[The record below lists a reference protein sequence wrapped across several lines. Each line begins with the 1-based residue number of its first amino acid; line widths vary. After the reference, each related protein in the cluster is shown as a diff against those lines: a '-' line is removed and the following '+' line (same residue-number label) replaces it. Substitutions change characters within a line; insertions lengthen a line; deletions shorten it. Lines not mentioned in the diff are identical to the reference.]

1 MKPCMNPPTL
11 DHSITRSL
19 DRSTTMQNA
28 RTCDAAIKAAMRYS
42 LAPLSGDNVGAW
54 VQMVSELGQGLKE
67 ADGNLKKMYKTYTRN
82 CSTDWDK
89 GLKKLGYPSIIGS
102 AWEKCIDKNRS
113 VDQYQMSTKELVELA
128 KLRELLSVAFF
139 KPRAP

>member
-1 MKPCMNPPTL
+1 MKPFMNPPTL

-54 VQMVSELGQGLKE
+54 VQMVSELGQGLRE
-67 ADGNLKKMYKTYTRN
+67 ADGNLKKMYKTYTKN

-113 VDQYQMSTKELVELA
+113 VDQYQMSTKELVDIWYQRPVVLGWDD
-128 KLRELLSVAFF
+128 RHV
-139 KPRAP
+139 